1 MAACLL
7 LLANFWLAAALL
19 LWLGRHVARTE
30 PTMYSFLEAGQWFE
44 PATYNFLIGICLL
57 GSAVFFILSCFA
69 WRHRA

>member
-7 LLANFWLAAALL
+7 LLANFWLAAALV

-44 PATYNFLIGICLL
+44 PATYNLWVGLCLL
-57 GSAVFFILSCFA
+57 AAAVFFIFSWLA
-69 WRHRA
+69 WRHYA